1 MPLKGT
7 SIRMLKSGFEQINRL
22 TAAGTPFL
30 CLIDFDKSDPL
41 VFPLKKID
49 PGMLQYDINGISN
62 TVVQAN
68 DTVLRHWDKQPVS
81 PDHYFEAFDKV
92 QHHLHYGD
100 TFLLNL
106 TFPTEVR
113 TNLDLKQIFDISEAK
128 YKIWLK
134 DQFITFSPEPFV
146 TIENGII
153 ASYPMKGTIRTSA
166 PDAENTILQDQ
177 KETEE
182 HLTIV
187 DLIRNDLAMIAED
200 IRVEA
205 YRYLETLKTSQS
217 DLLQVS
223 SKITG
228 KILPEYWPDL
238 GDLLEQILPA
248 GSISGAPK
256 KKTIEIIQQAEG
268 YDRGYFTGI
277 VGLFDGQRFDSGVMI
292 RFMQQTD
299 QGLVYKSGGGI
310 TVNSN
315 WEAEYQE
322 MIDKVYVP
330 VV

>member
-1 MPLKGT
+1 
-7 SIRMLKSGFEQINRL
+7 MLKSGFEQINRL
-22 TAAGTPFL
+22 TAAGIPFL
-30 CLIDFDKSDPL
+30 CLVDFNKSDPL
-41 VFPLKKID
+41 VFPLEEID
-49 PGMLQYDINGISN
+49 PGMLQYNINGISN
-62 TVVQAN
+62 TENQATN
-68 DTVLRHWDKQPVS
+68 TVLRYWDKQPVA
-81 PDHYFEAFDKV
+81 PDRYLEAFNKV

-106 TFPTEVR
+106 TFPTGVR
-113 TNLDLKQIFDISEAK
+113 TNLSLKQIFDISQAK

-146 TIENGII
+146 TIANGII

-166 PDAENTILQDQ
+166 PNAEQVILQDQ

-182 HLTIV
+182 HMTIV
-187 DLIRNDLAMIAED
+187 DLIRNDLAMIAQD
-200 IRVEA
+200 INVEA
-205 YRYLETLKTSQS
+205 YRYLETVKTFQS

-223 SKITG
+223 SKIIG

-238 GDLLEQILPA
+238 GNLLQKILPA

-268 YDRGYFTGI
+268 YERGYFTGI
-277 VGLFDGQRFDSGVMI
+277 VGLFDGQGFDSGVMI
-292 RFMQQTD
+292 RFIQQTD

-310 TVNSN
+310 TINSN

-330 VV
+330 VF